1 MPAIDKDVACGRPL
15 RSQGHACMVGPTSS
29 QECSK
34 RRACFGRGLH
44 QAYHAPRT
52 GNGLI
57 EDLDNPQ
64 PADTKE
70 DAQDTAQINRKRT
83 RATMCCSTK
92 CMQLQTTVTPVG
104 AVMLRSAR
112 ARAQVCYSI
121 QCMQLQTT
129 AMPVRAVVL
138 INQGRSAS
146 VLLHPM
152 YATAA
157 QR

>member
-1 MPAIDKDVACGRPL
+1 MFSHGLGLPCRPSIKTLRVVVSCAPKAMHVWSRWVRLLTKWADKLAGV
-15 RSQGHACMVGPTSS
+15 Q
-29 QECSK
+29 QK
-34 RRACFGRGLH
+34 
-44 QAYHAPRT
+44 T
-52 GNGLI
+52 GMFWSRIASGIPCPKKAGLI
-57 EDLDNPQ
+57 EDLDDPQ

-121 QCMQLQTT
+121 QTT
-129 AMPVRAVVL
+129 AMPVRAV
-138 INQGRSAS
+138 
-146 VLLHPM
+146 
-152 YATAA
+152 
-157 QR
+157 

>member
-1 MPAIDKDVACGRPL
+1 MFSHGLGLPCRPSIKTLRVVSLALPRPCMYGRDGYA
-15 RSQGHACMVGPTSS
+15 RSPNGPTSS

-52 GNGLI
+52 GHGLI
-57 EDLDNPQ
+57 EDLDSPQ

-104 AVMLRSAR
+104 AVMLRPAR
-112 ARAQVCYSI
+112 AGAQVCYSI
-121 QCMQLQTT
+121 PCMQL
-129 AMPVRAVVL
+129 
-138 INQGRSAS
+138 
-146 VLLHPM
+146 LHKDK
-152 YATAA
+152 
-157 QR
+157 